1 MWFFSVLLFVGVF
14 RLRKQNRM
22 KRPYKVPFYPI
33 IPLIAILGGCFILI
47 MTLIT
52 DTWLA
57 VVGIGVT
64 LLGIPFYGKAKGK
77 ARGAKE

>member
-1 MWFFSVLLFVGVF
+1 M
-14 RLRKQNRM
+14 RKTELM

-64 LLGIPFYGKAKGK
+64 LLGIPVFMEKQ
-77 ARGAKE
+77 KEKREERKNEDRCT